1 MTIVL
6 NQPFKPLKYSKL
18 SRIMMPP
25 NHNSDSALPSTI
37 EPPDFATLSD
47 QQRAVLT
54 PLIDAQIAFMQQWLT
69 RPAYQQQLGMAF
81 WHWLGEQPLAR
92 YVSAHQL
99 TSVINDW
106 ALAQPLSDSLR
117 ADIRA
122 LLPALVYHPINDEVL
137 IAEWIDDAQIS
148 SFAQFVARHEAQR
161 SSLIHALIGND
172 TFTDMLTQTLYHA
185 INDFMESTLDKA
197 GGVGKLM
204 KLGRSSFERATR
216 NNLDD
221 KLQGYLSRN
230 IKKLSQQAESS
241 VNAHLSNAEVAKLI
255 ENGWERI
262 KLTPISTL
270 QQYLDDGSLTDEYLQ
285 VEPSTDAL
293 CSPTTL
299 NGLEASLHVSYNRLR
314 QSAYTKTLI
323 GVGIETWYQRHAND
337 SLATLAASLNISADS
352 LAGLLPHLDPFISD
366 IMHSDWLTET
376 LRQLL
381 TAFYG
386 QPDIQQHLK
395 GYPSV

>member
-37 EPPDFATLSD
+37 ESPDLATLSD
-47 QQRAVLT
+47 PQWAVLT
-54 PLIDAQIAFMQQWLT
+54 PLIDAQITFMQQWLT

-81 WHWLGEQPLAR
+81 WRWLGEQPLAR
-92 YVSAHQL
+92 YISANQL
-99 TSVINDW
+99 TSVISDW
-106 ALAQPLSDSLR
+106 ALAQPLSESMR

-122 LLPALVYHPINDEVL
+122 LLQTLIYHPINDEVL
-137 IAEWIDDAQIS
+137 ISELIDDAQIS

-161 SSLIHALIGND
+161 NSLIYALIGND

-185 INDFMESTLDKA
+185 INDFMASTLDKA
-197 GGVGKLM
+197 GGAGKLM

-230 IKKLSQQAESS
+230 IKKLSQQAQSS

-255 ENGWERI
+255 ENGWARI
-262 KLTPISTL
+262 KYAPISTL
-270 QQYLDDGSLTDEYLQ
+270 QQYLDDGSLTDEDLQ
-285 VEPSTDAL
+285 VELSADAL
-293 CSPTTL
+293 CPQTTL
-299 NGLEASLHVSYNRLR
+299 NRLEASLQVSYNRLR

-323 GVGIETWYQRHAND
+323 HVGIETWYQRHAND
-337 SLATLAASLNISADS
+337 SLATLAASLNIDEDS
-352 LAGLLPHLDPFISD
+352 LIGLLPHLDPLISD
-366 IMHSDWLTET
+366 IMHSDWLTVT
-376 LRQLL
+376 LRQSL
-381 TAFYG
+381 TAFYR